1 MAVREARE
9 SEMMSTLWGE
19 LGVGDLLCRLD
30 IGELPGVR
38 PYGWWQSFYVEI
50 ARFGY

>member
-19 LGVGDLLCRLD
+19 AKD
-30 IGELPGVR
+30 IGELPGVG
-38 PYGWWQSFYVEI
+38 PYGRLQSFYCEI